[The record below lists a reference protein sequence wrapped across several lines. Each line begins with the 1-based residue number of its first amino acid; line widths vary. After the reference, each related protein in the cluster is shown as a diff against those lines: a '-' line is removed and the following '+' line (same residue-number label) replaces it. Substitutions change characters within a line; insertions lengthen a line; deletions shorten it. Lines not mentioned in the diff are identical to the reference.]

1 MGSLVGSLVGS
12 SVGSIVHGGSEMV
25 GAYVCGVGV
34 RVGRRVLFG
43 YGGKMILNGLNVGK
57 ISGAFVGL

>member
-25 GAYVCGVGV
+25 GAYVCVGV
-34 RVGRRVLFG
+34 RVGKRVLFG